1 MACGPYGRI
10 RYPATSKVVD
20 TNRIRR
26 AFNLTS
32 SVIFRAEVL

>member
-1 MACGPYGRI
+1 MASGPYGRI
-10 RYPATSKVVD
+10 RYPATCKVVD
-20 TNRIRR
+20 ANRIRR